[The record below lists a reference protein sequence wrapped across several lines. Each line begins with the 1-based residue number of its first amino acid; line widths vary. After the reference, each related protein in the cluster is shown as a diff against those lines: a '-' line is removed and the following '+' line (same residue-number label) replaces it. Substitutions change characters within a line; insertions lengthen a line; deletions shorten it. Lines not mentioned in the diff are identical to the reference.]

1 MSDVQRL
8 KQQLH
13 QIANEAKQ
21 ASGGLAGFKQR
32 FGQHTA
38 QIESLIAGTVTGTDR
53 DITEILDAASKAVD
67 QAVESLQI
75 AAAGCTSYA
84 DQI

>member
-13 QIANEAKQ
+13 QVANEAKQ

-32 FGQHTA
+32 FGQHSA
-38 QIESLIAGTVTGTDR
+38 QIESLIAGTATGTDR
-53 DITEILDAASKAVD
+53 DITQILDSASKAVER
-67 QAVESLQI
+67 AVEALQI
-75 AAAGCTSYA
+75 AAAGCASYA